1 MTVVSHMTKEIR
13 DTDRIEVANHL
24 ALKWEDYHGLM
35 DYLCRSH
42 VILNVPVKDG
52 TRNKGR
58 FKDAVGFKDG
68 RKSHESRNE
77 GSSKSWERQE
87 N

>member
-1 MTVVSHMTKEIR
+1 MTVVSHMAKEIR
-13 DTDRIEVANHL
+13 DTDGIEVANHL
-24 ALKWEDYHGLM
+24 TLKWEDYHGLM

-52 TRNKGR
+52 TRDKGR

-68 RKSHESRNE
+68 RESRVSRNE
-77 GSSKSWERQE
+77 GSSKSWERPE